1 VTGKELQRILL
12 NKWGKS
18 YDIRLRKIGG
28 RLFLQ
33 IMWKYLEQGSF
44 PFSERE
50 YIEHLDDISL
60 HLNAWGGKSQIEAYL
75 KETKHSPRMG
85 KVVNVPI
92 DLGGRAAEWI
102 LT

>member
-1 VTGKELQRILL
+1 
-12 NKWGKS
+12 
-18 YDIRLRKIGG
+18 
-28 RLFLQ
+28 
-33 IMWKYLEQGSF
+33 
-44 PFSERE
+44 
-50 YIEHLDDISL
+50 
-60 HLNAWGGKSQIEAYL
+60 LNAWGGKSQIEAYL